1 MIFIRKKLV
10 TFPFVGMARVL
21 QRGNGGIRMVRED
34 GYVSPL
40 ELNEPSWIDDTVRY
54 FASQAQHIYI
64 IYTITPSTLL
74 LLLLLFFGGEENN
87 MPTIDHEWFVVQLES
102 K

>member
-1 MIFIRKKLV
+1 
-10 TFPFVGMARVL
+10 
-21 QRGNGGIRMVRED
+21 MVRED

-74 LLLLLFFGGEENN
+74 LLLLLFFGGKR
-87 MPTIDHEWFVVQLES
+87 TIWDVVGSVSRLWYS
-102 K
+102 HTVAGKLYIA